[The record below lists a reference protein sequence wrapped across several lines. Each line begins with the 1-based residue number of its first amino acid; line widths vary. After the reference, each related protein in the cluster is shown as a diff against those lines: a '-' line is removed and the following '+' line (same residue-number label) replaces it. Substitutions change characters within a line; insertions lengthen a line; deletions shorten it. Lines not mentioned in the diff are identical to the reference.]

1 MRPAEPTIIHMF
13 VNESNVWLYL
23 AAAQFVSNLFTTW
36 LTRVGRKSVARRA
49 NVKRAPRTIRHAAP
63 VKPWRGE
70 IARTMALPVVTEA
83 FPAMNLAEGW

>member
-1 MRPAEPTIIHMF
+1 MDPAEPSIIHMF

-23 AAAQFVSNLFTTW
+23 AAAQLVSNLFTTW
-36 LTRVGRKSVARRA
+36 LTRVGRKTAARRVKA
-49 NVKRAPRTIRHAAP
+49 KRAPRTMRHAAP

-83 FPAMNLAEGW
+83 FPANLAEGW